1 MSIITDN
8 TVLVHIYSG
17 LESKNKVTLGLLVA
31 LEAEKN
37 DHKVTLFLAGDG
49 VNLLSCKKAGE
60 VVGQGTGDLYDHLE
74 NLKNSKVSIYVS
86 GLSAKY
92 SKLITLSQYS
102 LPKSMIGIL
111 FFMPVWRSV
120 NSSNNSSSV
129 PKPPGKNT
137 AATDRITKWIFLNA
151 K

>member
-17 LESKNKVTLGLLVA
+17 IESKNIVTLGLLVA

-49 VNLLSCKKAGE
+49 VNLLSCKKTGE

-86 GLSAKY
+86 GLSAKSRGY
-92 SKLITLSQYS
+92 DEKLLEGYNAE
-102 LPKSMIGIL
+102 
-111 FFMPVWRSV
+111 FAMPDVLVDESIKADSV
-120 NSSNNSSSV
+120 
-129 PKPPGKNT
+129 
-137 AATDRITKWIFLNA
+137 LCY
-151 K
+151 

>member
-74 NLKNSKVSIYVS
+74 NLKKSKVSIYVS
-86 GLSAKY
+86 GLSAKSRGY
-92 SKLITLSQYS
+92 DEKLLEGYNAE
-102 LPKSMIGIL
+102 
-111 FFMPVWRSV
+111 FAMPDVLVDESIKADSV
-120 NSSNNSSSV
+120 
-129 PKPPGKNT
+129 
-137 AATDRITKWIFLNA
+137 LCY
-151 K
+151 

>member
-49 VNLLSCKKAGE
+49 VTLLSCKKAGE
-60 VVGQGTGDLYDHLE
+60 IVGTGTGDLYEHLE
-74 NLKNSKVSIYVS
+74 NLRNSKIRIYVS
-86 GLSAKY
+86 GLSAKSRGY
-92 SKLITLSQYS
+92 DETLLEGYNAE
-102 LPKSMIGIL
+102 
-111 FFMPVWRSV
+111 FAMPDVLVDESIKANSV
-120 NSSNNSSSV
+120 
-129 PKPPGKNT
+129 
-137 AATDRITKWIFLNA
+137 LCY
-151 K
+151 

>member
-8 TVLVHIYSG
+8 KVLVHIYSG

-60 VVGQGTGDLYDHLE
+60 IVGTGTGDLYEHLE
-74 NLKNSKVSIYVS
+74 NLKNSKVNIYVS
-86 GLSAKY
+86 GLSAKSRGY
-92 SKLITLSQYS
+92 DEKLLEGYNAE
-102 LPKSMIGIL
+102 
-111 FFMPVWRSV
+111 F
-120 NSSNNSSSV
+120 
-129 PKPPGKNT
+129 
-137 AATDRITKWIFLNA
+137 ATPDVLVDESIKADCVLCY
-151 K
+151 

>member
-60 VVGQGTGDLYDHLE
+60 VVGLGTGDLYDHLK

-86 GLSAKY
+86 GLSAKSRGY
-92 SKLITLSQYS
+92 DEKLLEGYNAE
-102 LPKSMIGIL
+102 
-111 FFMPVWRSV
+111 FAMPDVLVDESIKADSV
-120 NSSNNSSSV
+120 
-129 PKPPGKNT
+129 
-137 AATDRITKWIFLNA
+137 LCY
-151 K
+151 